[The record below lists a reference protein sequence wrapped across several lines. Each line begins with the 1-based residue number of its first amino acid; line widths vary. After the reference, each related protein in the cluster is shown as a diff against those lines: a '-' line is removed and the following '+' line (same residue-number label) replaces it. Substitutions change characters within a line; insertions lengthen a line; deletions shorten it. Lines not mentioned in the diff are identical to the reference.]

1 MEKQRGRPVLIAWSS
16 KRKRRVGRWRAPC
29 PKQNGQTQRDRRQTW
44 SRKERAFH
52 RNEYYLLRWN
62 IKTKRSSNKL
72 NHMKL
77 ESFEILEEKRLIN
90 YELNLSASMKIH
102 SVFHIS
108 LLKSADS
115 NTSIQAEFSEIDSES
130 QNVEYKVKNILNQQ
144 NIKDQLHWLVKWKD
158 YEHIENTWKSRR
170 NLKNCQM
177 LLWQFQ
183 LRNSVS
189 QSLMKSQSA
198 WKTRQKEDHSVMIH

>member
-1 MEKQRGRPVLIAWSS
+1 MTLYANK
-16 KRKRRVGRWRAPC
+16 K
-29 PKQNGQTQRDRRQTW
+29 RDRKSTL
-44 SRKERAFH
+44 KKKNKA
-52 RNEYYLLRWN
+52 YLLRRN

-77 ESFEILEEKRLIN
+77 ESFEILEEKKSIN
-90 YELNLSASMKIH
+90 YELNLSTSMKIYLI
-102 SVFHIS
+102 FDIF

-115 NTSIQAEFSEIDSES
+115 NTSIQTESSDIDSKN
-130 QNVEYKVKNILNQQ
+130 QNIEYEVDNILNQQ
-144 NIKDQLHWLVKWKD
+144 NIKDQSHWLVKWKD
-158 YEHIENTWKSRR
+158 YEHIENTWESKR

-198 WKTRQKEDHSVMIH
+198 RKTRQRENHSAMTR